1 MLIKLREDRDDIE
14 MRLRRKG
21 LIQSIA
27 TFDMPTDV
35 INSEVILLVICVMT
49 DKVYFSLGNERH
61 QKRLSKW

>member
-1 MLIKLREDRDDIE
+1 